1 MKKDK
6 FTNSGPVFSGPVYL
20 LNHRPESRVI
30 QRMGFLRT
38 IPTFAI
44 SVQLDQ
50 EDLMWLKVASG
61 KSAASWGP
69 GEGVLIL
76 EVWDVGAL
84 DPLWM
89 WGRSGLKNGG
99 A

>member
-61 KSAASWGP
+61 KSAASWDP
-69 GEGVLIL
+69 GEGS
-76 EVWDVGAL
+76 WGSQ
-84 DPLWM
+84 DPGSTLHEPWP
-89 WGRSGLKNGG
+89 RIC
-99 A
+99 

>member
-20 LNHRPESRVI
+20 LNHRPESGVI

-69 GEGVLIL
+69 GEGSQ
-76 EVWDVGAL
+76 GSQ
-84 DPLWM
+84 DPGNTLHEPWP
-89 WGRSGLKNGG
+89 RIC
-99 A
+99 